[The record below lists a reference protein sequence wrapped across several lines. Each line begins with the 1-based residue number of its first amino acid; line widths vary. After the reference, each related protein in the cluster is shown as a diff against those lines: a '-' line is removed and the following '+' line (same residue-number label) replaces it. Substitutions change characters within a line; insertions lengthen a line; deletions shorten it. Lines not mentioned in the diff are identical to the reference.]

1 MNTEQR
7 LHDITEMLLL
17 VRDNLFHG
25 MSKSIQKLQARSI
38 NEVLD
43 VPNFMTNY
51 KDPLIEAAV
60 LAEREACAKVCED
73 ACAKTGVELVGKGFA
88 AAIRARGEK

>member
-1 MNTEQR
+1 MTS
-7 LHDITEMLLL
+7 LTDIASKIINRKGNENL
-17 VRDNLFHG
+17 VSVA
-25 MSKSIQKLQARSI
+25 MWKEAK
-38 NEVLD
+38 E
-43 VPNFMTNY
+43 
-51 KDPLIEAAV
+51 LIEAAV

>member
-60 LAEREACAKVCED
+60 LAEREACAKVCEQYGWVRD
-73 ACAKTGVELVGKGFA
+73 YDCA
-88 AAIRARGEK
+88 AAIRSRGE